1 VSQID
6 LYTWK
11 TPNGRKVSVL
21 LEELG
26 LAYTVRPVDI
36 SKDEQLAPE
45 FLKISPNNKIP
56 AIVDRRGTTPVSV
69 FETGAIM
76 AYLCETTPG
85 GERFWPTSP
94 AARAEVHQW
103 LMWQMGGV
111 GPFFGRTYRFLNKR
125 PKDPEDGRWVAD
137 EFLDETSRL
146 LRVLDTQLGKTG
158 AFMSSTGYSIADMAT
173 WTWVNALVD
182 VFIKERPEL
191 KNLTNIARWRE
202 NVGARHAV
210 QKGNAVLG

>member
-1 VSQID
+1 MNQID

-11 TPNGRKVSVL
+11 TPNGRKVSIL

-26 LAYTVRPVDI
+26 LSYTVHPVDI
-36 SKDEQLAPE
+36 DKDEQFAPE
-45 FLKISPNNKIP
+45 FLKVAPNNKIP
-56 AIVDRRGTTPVSV
+56 AIVDRRGDTAVRV
-69 FETGAIM
+69 FESGAVM

-103 LMWQMGGV
+103 LMWQMGGL

-125 PKDPEDGRWVAD
+125 PKDPEDTRWVLD
-137 EFLDETSRL
+137 EFLDESSRL

-158 AFMSSTGYSIADMAT
+158 AFMSSTGYSVADMAT
-173 WTWVNALVD
+173 WTWVNGLFDGFV
-182 VFIKERPEL
+182 KERPEL

-202 NVGARHAV
+202 NIGARHAV
-210 QKGNAVLG
+210 QKGNAVPG